1 VPAAPLL
8 FLILFIAERT
18 LAFASQAQEVLLV
31 DFHSGAECSDVLEFC
46 LGDPAGLGLQKK
58 ITKHIQGKAELPVFE
73 KLIEQSAT
81 RFTPT
86 SAWENR
92 TQRF

>member
-1 VPAAPLL
+1 
-8 FLILFIAERT
+8 LILFVAEKT
-18 LAFASQAQEVLLV
+18 LAFVSQAQEVLVV
-31 DFHSGAECSDVLEFC
+31 DLHSGAECSDVLEFWP
-46 LGDPAGLGLQKK
+46 GDGAGLGLQKK

-86 SAWENR
+86 SAWEDR